1 MKINTE
7 KKNISI
13 YVYFTQSSLKLLT
26 RGKQIIQSGRK
37 EKKTKAI
44 GRILNNKSQ
53 LDKKISSNAF
63 IIRITVNKL
72 QFSMKTQYLQLN

>member
-1 MKINTE
+1 MYISHKAVWNYWLEENKLFNQVE
-7 KKNISI
+7 KKKN
-13 YVYFTQSSLKLLT
+13 
-26 RGKQIIQSGRK
+26 
-37 EKKTKAI
+37 KAI

-72 QFSMKTQYLQLN
+72 QFSMKK